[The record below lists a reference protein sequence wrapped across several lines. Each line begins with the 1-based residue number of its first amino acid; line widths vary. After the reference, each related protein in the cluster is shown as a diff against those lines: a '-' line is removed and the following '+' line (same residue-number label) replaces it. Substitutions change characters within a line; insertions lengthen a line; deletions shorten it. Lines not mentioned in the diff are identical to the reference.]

1 MTTDLAQVDG
11 TEAQVQAISGLPRD
25 LAIIKME
32 NENIMALAAAHPR
45 DYGEVLADIKN
56 QLRTFKSFA
65 ETAMYNKPVGKEDGK
80 MKYARGLSVRAA
92 EAIATAYKFNRC
104 RIDVTPMPDG
114 ARVEATFTDYQTGR
128 MWQKAGLVS
137 KRYKRKGGGIAVHND
152 DRFYGVVC
160 EAAGSRLIR
169 ECILRCVPP
178 GLRSE
183 LEKCVDEQLDEFLDE
198 STAKK
203 IVAQFSTKGIAQ
215 DQIETLL
222 GKRLDS
228 FTKEDRRT
236 LLGTW
241 NAIAQGETTIAEVFG
256 DANRSNDAATGTRSE
271 QLAKEL
277 APPPVEAKVEGPQE
291 KLEPEPEA
299 PPTTEPPAEPDL
311 TALREDVLARLQALP
326 MKIRDAVLAESGL
339 EGEFLIA
346 GALAGALETVTKPE
360 DLNDIKL
367 RCADAAGKAKSGKNV
382 KPGGE

>member
-1 MTTDLAQVDG
+1 MTTDLAQLDG
-11 TEAQVQAISGLPRD
+11 TEGQVRAISALPRD

-45 DYGEVLADIKN
+45 DYGEVLADIKS
-56 QLRTFKSFA
+56 QLKTFKSFA
-65 ETAMYNKPVGKEDGK
+65 ETAMYNKPVGKDQNNK

-137 KRYKRKGGGIAVHND
+137 KRYKRRDGGIAVHND
-152 DRFYGVVC
+152 DRFYSVVC
-160 EAAGSRLIR
+160 EAVGSKMIR

-183 LEKCVDEQLDEFLDE
+183 LEKCVDEQLDEFLDD

-203 IVAQFSTKGIAQ
+203 IVAQFSTKGITQ
-215 DQIETLL
+215 EQIETLL

-241 NAIAQGETTIAEVFG
+241 NAIDQGETTVAEVFG
-256 DANRSNDAATGTRSE
+256 DNGNTKPQPAEGTKSE
-271 QLAKEL
+271 QLAAQL
-277 APPPVEAKVEGPQE
+277 APPAEA
-291 KLEPEPEA
+291 A
-299 PPTTEPPAEPDL
+299 EPPPDL
-311 TALREDVLARLQALP
+311 AQLRADILERLLKLP
-326 MKIRDAVLAESGL
+326 PDANAAIRKMYSARDAATMKVVVTESL
-339 EGEFLIA
+339 K
-346 GALAGALETVTKPE
+346 TVE
-360 DLNDIKL
+360 SLNDLKL
-367 RCADAAGKAKSGKNV
+367 ACADAAGRAKQTAKGT
-382 KPGGE
+382 